1 MSAAPQIDDRLHGL
15 DALRAAAMLLG
26 LVLHAAI
33 PFMQAPFDWVAR
45 EPSGG
50 WTFDLFF
57 TGIHSFRMPTFF
69 LLAGFFSHLVCA
81 RKGWRQFLRQ
91 RAWRIGV
98 PFLVGM
104 VTLTP
109 LMIWIFVSQTP
120 AAETPSAGLTLWNY
134 PTFHLWFLEVLLM
147 FYPVAALL
155 GLMGKSVPQAVTA
168 LSAAVDWG
176 LARVWPVALLMPAAI
191 VCLWAGSPGGWLPD
205 GQRLFPEPRV
215 LVFYFQFFALG
226 WLIHRSSTAGV
237 VLQRK
242 FRPYLGVGL
251 AGLAGVLIV
260 RIGILSGTL
269 QESLAVRLLGF
280 AADTACAWFLSLGLI
295 GACLALVKNHHPAIR
310 YVADASYWI
319 YLIHL
324 PIMLFVQIEIYSW
337 HIPLATK
344 FLATLIITTAIG
356 FATYALLVRH
366 TPIGTLLNGPRKRP
380 SAAQTTGRY

>member
-134 PTFHLWFLEVLLM
+134 PTFHLWFLEVLLI
-147 FYPVAALL
+147 FYAAAALL
-155 GLMGKSVPQAVTA
+155 GIAGKTLPACMPFLDRAVG
-168 LSAAVDWG
+168 WG
-176 LARVWPVALLMPAAI
+176 IARVWPVALLLPPTMA
-191 VCLWAGSPGGWLPD
+191 CLWPGAPGAWLPD
-205 GQRLFPEPRV
+205 GVSLFPAPRV
-215 LVFYFQFFALG
+215 LGFYFLFFSLG
-226 WLIHRSSTAGV
+226 WLIHRAPSAWQS
-237 VLQRK
+237 LQK
-242 FRPYLGVGL
+242 SFLPYLAIGL
-251 AGLAGVLIV
+251 AGLAVLLAV
-260 RIGILSGTL
+260 RIGVLDGKLS
-269 QESLAVRLLGF
+269 ESFLLRLGGF
-280 AADTACAWFLSLGLI
+280 AADAVSAWFLSLGLV
-295 GACLALVKNHHPAIR
+295 GACLALVKNRYPAVR

-319 YLIHL
+319 YLVHL
-324 PIMLFVQIEIYSW
+324 PVMLFIQSEFYPW
-337 HIPLATK
+337 HIPCAVK
-344 FLATLIITTAIG
+344 FLVTLAATTAVG
-356 FATYALLVRH
+356 FVSYSLFVRH
-366 TPIGTLLNGPRKRP
+366 TPIGTVLNGPRP
-380 SAAQTTGRY
+380 SC